1 MLINHCTFRHQF
13 FKTNPI
19 DWHFF
24 GMGWNS
30 QPVGNG
36 LDMLFTISCLFWA
49 WVSMYV
55 CIYIC
60 LYRTTFNQPKSGL
73 SFISQDLSTYVQD
86 FIAMVK
92 WSSFS
97 WLLFCVYRSQF
108 FLKCSMTRYQKMS
121 ACKTP
126 EVYLLTFIELDD
138 GKIYR
143 KALYLM
149 VKTMVSWRFSLKS
162 IQWDMFHL
170 QTWTEA
176 TRGLCFQ
183 NPQIRTIRGKVLH
196 IDGLIKY
203 TCMICRHSMTHLVGG
218 LKHFL
223 FFHIYIYW
231 EWYSHLTNIFERG
244 WNHQPAHIYIYTQMN
259 LPFAIIKYMSTY
271 MACMGKNTHMFTH
284 VTVHMYNMHMW

>member
-1 MLINHCTFRHQF
+1 
-13 FKTNPI
+13 
-19 DWHFF
+19 
-24 GMGWNS
+24 MG
-30 QPVGNG
+30 Q
-36 LDMLFTISCLFWA
+36 
-49 WVSMYV
+49 YV
-55 CIYIC
+55 CVYIYIC

-149 VKTMVSWRFSLKS
+149 VKTMASWRFSLKS

-170 QTWTEA
+170 QTWTAA

-196 IDGLIKY
+196 IDGLINY

-231 EWYSHLTNIFERG
+231 E
-244 WNHQPAHIYIYTQMN
+244 
-259 LPFAIIKYMSTY
+259 
-271 MACMGKNTHMFTH
+271 
-284 VTVHMYNMHMW
+284 